1 MGKTK
6 RIESTIQ
13 QFIWKITRSTDII
26 KYVPKRIAKGV
37 VIGDC
42 AVIRKAGT
50 IDVYS
55 KARQPIVQDLSSH
68 KVAICIATLMN
79 QYTPRHST
87 TVKELKTIDK
97 YHFNDIHNLQ
107 KQSNDSKMTI
117 ESNNRIITT
126 AQKEI
131 ETLMPQLATTK
142 TLRDD
147 LNGKFRTINRQIK
160 DLGIKGI
167 QSQNQGDQIRVSGKK
182 RDTLQEVI
190 TSLKASKIELP
201 LQFINF
207 RD

>member
-6 RIESTIQ
+6 RIERIIQ

-97 YHFNDIHNLQ
+97 EYKMLFDELQ
-107 KQSNDSKMTI
+107 RLKGKKKADKDVVEFLQDRMMIVDEKIDYYYNAMTI
-117 ESNNRIITT
+117 
-126 AQKEI
+126 
-131 ETLMPQLATTK
+131 
-142 TLRDD
+142 
-147 LNGKFRTINRQIK
+147 
-160 DLGIKGI
+160 
-167 QSQNQGDQIRVSGKK
+167 
-182 RDTLQEVI
+182 
-190 TSLKASKIELP
+190 
-201 LQFINF
+201 
-207 RD
+207 